1 MKLHQVKALIATA
14 TGGRL
19 VTDHEEGVAVL
30 ICGDEPQNAAP
41 VAQQLTGAGIP
52 FRRARKAKH
61 FAGALYIVPLKNVG
75 TAFHADWQFAQ

>member
-1 MKLHQVKALIATA
+1 MKLHQAKALISEAT
-14 TGGRL
+14 GRL

-41 VAQQLTGAGIP
+41 VAQMLSDAGIP

-75 TAFHADWQFAQ
+75 TAFHADWQFAA